1 LADLLRT
8 AAMAELRVGERVTF
22 HGRAYEISGFTPM
35 SVKPRHAFLK
45 DLESGD
51 LVVANMDELAAE
63 QVQRPPEQSSNETS

>member
-63 QVQRPPEQSSNETS
+63 QLQRPPEQSSNETS